1 MEQWYHAFLQ
11 QAASP
16 IPTASSDAPKPK
28 ATFDKVFSKDDMQ
41 GLIDTLNTESDP
53 IPIRWAN
60 AMIGRIFLGICRTAA
75 LEAVS
80 TTNTSRSTV

>member
-1 MEQWYHAFLQ
+1 MEQWYHAMQ
-11 QAASP
+11 VQAAP
-16 IPTASSDAPKPK
+16 LGTIAGSDAPKPK
-28 ATFDKVFSKDDMQ
+28 ASFDKVFCKDDMQ

-80 TTNTSRSTV
+80 PRPRSLS